1 MSSLA
6 LFMEMLIIFILI
18 VLGFFM
24 YRTGRMNTANARSL
38 SVLVTT
44 LCSPALQLNAAINT
58 EGRLAPSVFLGALG
72 VAILVYAILITASYL
87 ICLILKK
94 PYKEWYTYQ
103 MLTVYGNTGFIGFP
117 VCMAVLGNS
126 SLVYASINNLV
137 FNFLIYSYGMAI
149 LRKALRLQNTAPE
162 GEREAITE
170 KINAGR
176 RIFDNLKP
184 MINAGT
190 LSAVLSV
197 FIYLLDPKL
206 PRVLTSVISYTA
218 NATVFLS
225 MTVLGCTIAAS
236 PLKELI
242 TGDKKMYLFL
252 FFRMLAL
259 PIVIVLLLKPF
270 IHNALLLGT
279 TAIMVSL
286 PGGNLPLMLCKQLEL
301 KDRELSRGIILST
314 LLCIV
319 TIPIVCS
326 FL

>member
-1 MSSLA
+1 MA
-6 LFMEMLIIFILI
+6 LFLEMLIIFILI
-18 VLGFFM
+18 VLGFIM

-44 LCSPALQLNAAINT
+44 LCSPALQLNAAIGT
-58 EGRLAPSVFLGALG
+58 EGKLAPSVFLDALG
-72 VAILVYAILITASYL
+72 VAVLIYAILIAASYL
-87 ICLILKK
+87 ICFLLKK

-117 VCMAVLGNS
+117 VCLAVLGNS

-137 FNFLIYSYGMAI
+137 FNMLIYTYGMAI
-149 LRKALRLQNTAPE
+149 LRKARRLQAMVPE
-162 GEREAITE
+162 SEQESIAE
-170 KINAGR
+170 KISAGR
-176 RIFDNLKP
+176 RIFDSLKP
-184 MINAGT
+184 MINVGT
-190 LSAVLSV
+190 VSAVLSV
-197 FIYLLDPKL
+197 FIYLLDPQL

-236 PLKELI
+236 PLKELF

-259 PIVIVLLLKPF
+259 PVVIVLLLKPF
-270 IHNALLLGT
+270 VHNTLLLGT

-301 KDRELSRGIILST
+301 KDKELSRGIILST
-314 LLCIV
+314 LLCIL